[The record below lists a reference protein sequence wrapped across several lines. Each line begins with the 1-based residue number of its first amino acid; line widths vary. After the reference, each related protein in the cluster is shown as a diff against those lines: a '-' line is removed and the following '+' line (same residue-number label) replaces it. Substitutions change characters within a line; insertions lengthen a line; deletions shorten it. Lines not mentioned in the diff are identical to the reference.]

1 MAEELTVAIQGF
13 KLLWDK
19 IKTIKEVSNSIEIV
33 TAVTEIQQKLLDSQE
48 KQAALADKVRNLEA
62 KLREVEDWKSQMQRY
77 ELFEFPETKALAHK
91 LKPEMA
97 NGEPIHYL
105 CRTCVEKNKK
115 TTLQPQHRF
124 LHCPECKSEIETKP
138 QPPYRRHSPSGG
150 SQSWM
155 S

>member
-48 KQAALADKVRNLEA
+48 KQAALADKVRELET
-62 KLREVEDWKSQMQRY
+62 KLREVDDWKSQMERY
-77 ELFEFPETKALAHK
+77 ALVQLPTGALAHQ
-91 LKPEMA
+91 LKPDMS

-105 CRTCVEKNKK
+105 CRACADKKKK
-115 TTLQPQHRF
+115 TTL
-124 LHCPECKSEIETKP
+124 
-138 QPPYRRHSPSGG
+138 
-150 SQSWM
+150 
-155 S
+155 